1 MAGRHSHWHL
11 LGLWIEA
18 RCRPHARMG
27 VWVFLCSLLPVIASA
42 RGGAEKDTP
51 HQPTPEH
58 VKAAVLLKIRK
69 PTKQQIEAARRLVIS
84 LAEADAEQRDRLMQQ
99 LLDDPASML
108 TLFGSPGMRKLE
120 LPKEVESRLDW
131 VDEHPLWPKIHER
144 YKAIR
149 DTIERG
155 DLASRPEYLISLLAD
170 TEGPDRRAVVR
181 RLESVTHQTLGDDVR
196 AWKVWWKDQPCWG
209 KLDELSPATGRL
221 IGLRFVLGTL
231 RLDRARWSKA
241 RAAVTYEQLQREV
254 QEAMI
259 RSGSDTDWAARRS
272 ASRAKYAME
281 GPPAAYALLRFAM
294 ACGSYG
300 YGRRT
305 SGDDYA
311 SLSISGALPARVDLR
326 GGWIRI
332 VLEERAAPRRR
343 LAVTDDGDGAVRVVL
358 SSLSDG
364 SMTVLD
370 LRADGGLS
378 FARTGP
384 DGEAAC
390 TAKSFAAF
398 WRQEAAEAAR
408 LKGMLGRVGID
419 LPKVDVP
426 QGARTEAAGAAGL
439 RRDGESAEAATSDGP
454 LREGREDVG
463 GLLALTGVGRRLCF
477 DRSHWADVLAKE
489 DQAALTAREQRG
501 GTVFEP
507 RSVAG
512 WPKDGAK
519 LAENGW
525 LAFERFKRRCE
536 KRGKRG
542 GGGSG
547 STTGGGRVRADFSIG
562 GQFRADFAVAGRGS
576 EVSVSLEEQAAPRR
590 RLSLMDEADGT
601 FRLELI
607 GVTDGSLLLI
617 HQAPGGRFSVAEIRG
632 GALFVAGAESFLAFC
647 RRFPRRTEDRILGHV
662 RRVGVLVPPHPYSAR
677 ARDAVASTL
686 GGDTKRD
693 RDQARRLIAELDAD
707 EYRRREQATQSL
719 LEHFYRY
726 HRALTEARKANNLTP
741 EQRTRLGQIFAEA
754 AAPRRMERL
763 VSQMRL
769 TADAE
774 YLVDLLGGVDGEQ
787 RQAIAQRLAEVTGEK
802 LGPDV
807 NAWCRWL
814 AGRSSK

>member
-1 MAGRHSHWHL
+1 
-11 LGLWIEA
+11 
-18 RCRPHARMG
+18 
-27 VWVFLCSLLPVIASA
+27 V
-42 RGGAEKDTP
+42 
-51 HQPTPEH
+51 
-58 VKAAVLLKIRK
+58 
-69 PTKQQIEAARRLVIS
+69 
-84 LAEADAEQRDRLMQQ
+84 
-99 LLDDPASML
+99 
-108 TLFGSPGMRKLE
+108 
-120 LPKEVESRLDW
+120 
-131 VDEHPLWPKIHER
+131 
-144 YKAIR
+144 
-149 DTIERG
+149 
-155 DLASRPEYLISLLAD
+155 
-170 TEGPDRRAVVR
+170 
-181 RLESVTHQTLGDDVR
+181 
-196 AWKVWWKDQPCWG
+196 
-209 KLDELSPATGRL
+209 
-221 IGLRFVLGTL
+221 
-231 RLDRARWSKA
+231 
-241 RAAVTYEQLQREV
+241 
-254 QEAMI
+254 
-259 RSGSDTDWAARRS
+259 
-272 ASRAKYAME
+272 E
-281 GPPAAYALLRFAM
+281 GPPVAYALLRFAM
-294 ACGSYG
+294 ACGNYG

-311 SLSISGALPARVDLR
+311 SLSISGALSARVDLR

-378 FARTGP
+378 FARTGG

-408 LKGMLGRVGID
+408 LKGMLGRFGID

-426 QGARTEAAGAAGL
+426 QGARTGAAGAAGPQG
-439 RRDGESAEAATSDGP
+439 DGESAEAARSDGP
-454 LREGREDVG
+454 LWEGREDVG

-489 DQAALTAREQRG
+489 DRAALTAREQRG
-501 GTVFEP
+501 GTVFNP

-512 WPKDGAK
+512 WPKDGAE
-519 LAENGW
+519 LAENGR
-525 LAFERFKRRCE
+525 LAFELFKRRCE
-536 KRGKRG
+536 KRGKGG

-547 STTGGGRVRADFSIG
+547 SSAGGDRVSAHFSIG
-562 GQFRADFAVAGRGS
+562 GLGADFAVAGRGS
-576 EVSVSLEEQAAPRR
+576 EVRVSLEERAEPRR

-601 FRLELI
+601 FRLEII

-647 RRFPRRTEDRILGHV
+647 RRFPQRTEDRILARV
-662 RRVGVLVPPHPYSAR
+662 RRVGVLVPPHPYSPQ

-693 RDQARRLIAELDAD
+693 RDEARRLIAELDAD
-707 EYRRREQATQSL
+707 EYRRREQATRSL

-726 HRALTEARKANNLTP
+726 SRALTEARKANNLSP

-774 YLVDLLGGVDGEQ
+774 YLVDLLGGADREQ

-807 NAWCRWL
+807 KAWRRWL